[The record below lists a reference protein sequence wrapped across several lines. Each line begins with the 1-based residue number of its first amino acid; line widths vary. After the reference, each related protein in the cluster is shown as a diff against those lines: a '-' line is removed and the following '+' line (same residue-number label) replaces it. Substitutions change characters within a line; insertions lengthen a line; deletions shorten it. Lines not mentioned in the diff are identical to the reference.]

1 MALDLILVKVDGK
14 SQFLVGL
21 VMKLIAPRIEEKPAK
36 HKEKMVRLTEAP
48 VWARLLARGG
58 YILQVAPEP
67 SSTVDDKSRS
77 KNDGA
82 TGQKFILLF
91 REICI

>member
-1 MALDLILVKVDGK
+1 
-14 SQFLVGL
+14 
-21 VMKLIAPRIEEKPAK
+21 MKLVAPRIEEKPAK
-36 HKEKMVRLTEAP
+36 HKEKIVRLTEAP

-58 YILQVAPEP
+58 YMLQEVPEP
-67 SSTVDDKSRS
+67 SSTVDKSGS

-82 TGQKFILLF
+82 SSQKFILLS

>member
-1 MALDLILVKVDGK
+1 
-14 SQFLVGL
+14 
-21 VMKLIAPRIEEKPAK
+21 MKLVAPRIEEKPAK
-36 HKEKMVRLTEAP
+36 HKEKIVRLTEAP

-58 YILQVAPEP
+58 YMLQEVPEP
-67 SSTVDDKSRS
+67 SSTVDDKSGS

-82 TGQKFILLF
+82 SSQKFTLLS